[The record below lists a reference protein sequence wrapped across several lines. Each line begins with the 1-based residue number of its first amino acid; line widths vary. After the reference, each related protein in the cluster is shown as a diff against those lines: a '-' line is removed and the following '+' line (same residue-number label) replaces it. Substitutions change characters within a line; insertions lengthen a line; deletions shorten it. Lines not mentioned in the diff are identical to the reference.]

1 MSGCLTRDVDE
12 GLQRRAGN
20 FLGAME
26 TLCLGH
32 GGSGY
37 TTAALA
43 EFLSYVT
50 DLNKSGL
57 EISNKEQGQVRG
69 GGWERVD
76 GLWSQAWTFYSLS
89 FHFFTCN
96 VKVASFTVM

>member
-1 MSGCLTRDVDE
+1 
-12 GLQRRAGN
+12 
-20 FLGAME
+20 ME

-76 GLWSQAWTFYSLS
+76 GLWRKAWTFYSLS

>member
-1 MSGCLTRDVDE
+1 MRDVDE
-12 GLQRRAGN
+12 GLQRHAGN

-32 GGSGY
+32 GSSGY

-43 EFLSYVT
+43 ELLSCVT

-57 EISNKEQGQVRG
+57 EISNKEQRRGAG
-69 GGWERVD
+69 GGDRVD
-76 GLWSQAWTFYSLS
+76 GLWNQAWTFYSLS
-89 FHFFTCN
+89 FRFFTCN
-96 VKVASFTVM
+96 LKVASFAETVSE